1 MLAHGYPSEVSATAV
16 AASALP
22 ELADRLAAE
31 MGWLA
36 MALAFRGCGE
46 SEGSFSLAG
55 WLDDLG
61 AAVSYLRD
69 NERVTGVWLAGF
81 GTGGALALCAAA
93 ADPAGPR
100 RRHPRCAR
108 RLRRLGVASRS
119 ACSSTRGRSASSP
132 IPTFPADVD
141 AWTRELRE
149 LRAVA
154 CAPKVAPRPLLVIH
168 GSDDDLVPVFD
179 ARVLVDA
186 HGDAELRIMNGAGHR
201 VRHDPRAIAVLLGW
215 LDRVSQILVAR
226 LRRAPPSCRDGLRPA
241 HCWSGPAEPA
251 PPGWGAP
258 AEPLPPT
265 PPASATSLGSLLVGS
280 SGSRARL
287 SNRPTSLLADSS
299 GTKAR

>member
-1 MLAHGYPSEVSATAV
+1 VELRFPSGGNLLAAHLARPPMRADTVAAPAVVLAHGYPSEVSATAV

-55 WLDDLG
+55 WLEDLG
-61 AAVSYLRD
+61 SAVGYLRA

-93 ADPAGPR
+93 ADPHVR
-100 RRHPRCAR
+100 
-108 RLRRLGVASRS
+108 GVATLG
-119 ACSSTRGRSASSP
+119 APADFDDWASHP
-132 IPTFPADVD
+132 KRLLEHAREVGIINDPTFPPDVD
-141 AWTRELRE
+141 AWARELHE
-149 LRAVA
+149 MRAVA
-154 CAPKVAPRPLLVIH
+154 CAPKVSPRPLLVVH

-215 LDRVSQILVAR
+215 LDRVS
-226 LRRAPPSCRDGLRPA
+226 RRRSPA
-241 HCWSGPAEPA
+241 
-251 PPGWGAP
+251 
-258 AEPLPPT
+258 
-265 PPASATSLGSLLVGS
+265 ASS
-280 SGSRARL
+280 SEL
-287 SNRPTSLLADSS
+287 
-299 GTKAR
+299 